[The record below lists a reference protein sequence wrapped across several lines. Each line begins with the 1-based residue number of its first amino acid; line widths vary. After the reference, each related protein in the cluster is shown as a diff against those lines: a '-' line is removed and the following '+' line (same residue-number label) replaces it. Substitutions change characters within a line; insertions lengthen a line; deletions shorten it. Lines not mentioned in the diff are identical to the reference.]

1 MRTILKLLL
10 VLMLLAFT
18 ALFNANLIDIRMEE
32 IRYYLGNIAVRQDV
46 SNTFGIVARYELIKR
61 RMTAGEDNVSDLELE
76 ARIQALTSGEK
87 FKDAKNEKH
96 ELLRKVPVKL
106 VLNSIRYVLGKPII
120 NPQNDDKIFK
130 VLEIAY
136 FWERNRR
143 YSEAL
148 KIYDDVLSS
157 STLDPDIRASVMVHQ
172 AFCHSMLSE
181 YEKSKT
187 IYEQVISSYPE
198 TEAGIVSWRL
208 LEFINSMEQERA
220 KLESKRLS
228 TLEKAKQFYL
238 LMDFRSAIKSVSI
251 HLQNSP
257 SSKSAVEA
265 RYYKG
270 RAHEELGE
278 AEEAMMEYKQVIK
291 DDKGKEWA
299 KKANRRMLMLGEF
312 YEQKKQVAQEAKRQL
327 EEYQDE
333 VFMKNMEVYSGMVN
347 STSLKGELA
356 INTGGNMGASAGNDS
371 VMNLINKIG
380 TIDLTGE
387 NKQAQ
392 KKSDENLKKAIRDQ
406 ASKMSA
412 PELRELQRRR
422 DLAAN
427 PFRRPSFIKKV
438 IDNNSSELR
447 YIYNKRLRAGDKLS
461 GKVVVEIK
469 INPDGSVTDA
479 RPVKSTMG
487 DEKFEWDIA
496 GRIKTWQFK
505 EVPDS
510 LGILTVNFPFEF
522 YEEL

>member
-1 MRTILKLLL
+1 MRTILKCLL
-10 VLMLLAFT
+10 VLMLLVST
-18 ALFNANLIDIRMEE
+18 ALFNANLIDIRLEE
-32 IRYYLGNIAVRQDV
+32 IRYYLGNIAARQDAT
-46 SNTFGIVARYELIKR
+46 NTFGIVARYELIKR
-61 RMTAGEDNVSDLELE
+61 RMVSGEDNVSDLELE

-87 FKDAKNEKH
+87 FKDVKNDNLV
-96 ELLRKVPVKL
+96 LLRKVPVRL
-106 VLNSIRYVLGKPII
+106 VLNSIRYILGKPII
-120 NPQNDDKIFK
+120 NPKEDDKIFN

-136 FWERNRR
+136 FWERNRK

-148 KIYDDVLSS
+148 KIYDDALGS
-157 STLDPDIRASVMVHQ
+157 STLSSEIRASVMVHQ

-208 LEFINSMEQERA
+208 LEFINSMERERA

-228 TLEKAKQFYL
+228 TLEKARQFYL
-238 LMDFRSAIKSVSI
+238 LMDFRNAIKSVSI

-257 SSKSAVEA
+257 SRKSAVEA

-278 AEEAMMEYKQVIK
+278 AQEAMMEYKQVIA

-312 YEQKKQVAQEAKRQL
+312 YEQKKQVAREAKRQL
-327 EEYQDE
+327 EAYQDE
-333 VFMKNMEVYSGMVN
+333 VLMKNMEVYSGMVN
-347 STSLKGELA
+347 LTSLKGELA
-356 INTGGNMGASAGNDS
+356 TRTDEKTGGASGNDS
-371 VMNLINKIG
+371 VMDLIDKVG

-392 KKSDENLKKAIRDQ
+392 KEDGEKLKKAIRNQ
-406 ASKMSA
+406 ASQMSN

-422 DLAAN
+422 DLASN
-427 PFRRPSFIKKV
+427 PFRRPSFIKKI
-438 IDNNSSELR
+438 IDGNSSELR

-469 INPDGSVTDA
+469 ISPDGTVSDA
-479 RPVKSTMG
+479 RPVMSTMD
-487 DEKFEWDIA
+487 DEKFEWDIT

-505 EVPDS
+505 KVPDS
-510 LGILTVNFPFEF
+510 LGVLTVNFPFEF
-522 YEEL
+522 DEEL